1 MKNIH
6 VLPTDKESRLHFW
19 TNDKGLRA
27 TLYGQPQLE
36 IPNTG
41 KNICITNNEK
51 IKEGDWCMSL
61 CDDESYEEIY
71 QCKDVSL
78 VDKEDKKIILTTDPK
93 LIADGVQ
100 AIDDEFLEWFV
111 MNPSCDYVEV
121 QKIAYPS
128 NKGFLEKKPLIIENI
143 YKIIIPKKEP
153 KQYPNG
159 GYAPGNYM
167 CNCSTCKTKF
177 QGDKR
182 AVQCETCAIKIVEQ
196 QAQSIIENNRKIE
209 EQKELSTKLHKGE
222 VVDELYPKEF
232 KQDALNH
239 FLSTSSV
246 IVKDPQK
253 WDFNKQETMSEA
265 IKQVINNKIMSRKD
279 EIAVLIEYLENDVI
293 LTSNLYKSLLSDTI
307 IKNGKLIEAY
317 KIELEEL
324 KNK

>member
-6 VLPTDKESRLHFW
+6 VVLTPKPSELLNF
-19 TNDKGLRA
+19 KGNFLL
-27 TLYGQPQLE
+27 T
-36 IPNTG
+36 
-41 KNICITNNEK
+41 KNVSDFNKLLWKYVNIYITS
-51 IKEGDWCMSL
+51 D
-61 CDDESYEEIY
+61 EEIKFDEY
-71 QCKDVSL
+71 YLGEDNNIYCLVSS
-78 VDKEDKKIILTTDPK
+78 VNYNGKKIILTTDPK
-93 LIADGVQ
+93 LIDDGVQ